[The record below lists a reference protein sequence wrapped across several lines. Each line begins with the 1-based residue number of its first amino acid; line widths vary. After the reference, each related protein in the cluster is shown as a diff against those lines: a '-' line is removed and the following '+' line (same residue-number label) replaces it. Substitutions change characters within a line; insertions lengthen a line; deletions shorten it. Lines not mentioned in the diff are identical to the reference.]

1 MKRFVL
7 RMQNELH
14 QRLREEAH
22 VSRKSINSIIVEI
35 LRDSYPDDDET
46 IALEDLGLEGE

>member
-22 VSRKSINSIIVEI
+22 VSRKSINSIIVET
-35 LRDSYPDDDET
+35 LEDRFDESET